1 LFESKNAQQV
11 NKSLAVSKWIRDMNR
26 RERFEYAMS
35 HKNPDRVPIDIGGT
49 SLTSMRPHCQ
59 ENLRHLLGFSG
70 NSIETHNGID
80 ERILEWAGTDF
91 RSVGAIVDLPSVHT
105 RRISSRANIDCW
117 GIRRDLIY
125 GEWQITHSPLRGA
138 SIDDLKSYQ
147 WPQTNIDKR
156 FLLSWESQAKKLREQ
171 DEYIVVAEH
180 PVYGILELGCWMC
193 GYDDFFL
200 KLAADTDFVRFFF
213 DKFLEIQLAV
223 IEQYYS
229 VLGPY
234 IDLTTSGDD
243 FGTQSGPMLSPTMF
257 ESLIVPY
264 FSARIRRTKKLGQ
277 CYYWHHTCGSVVKL
291 LDQIIDCGVDFL
303 NPIQTSAA
311 EMDPRLLK
319 SRFGER
325 LVFWGAVDVQ
335 QFLPRATPEEI
346 PEHVNDLLSLLGQNG
361 GYVMAPAHEIQ
372 DDVPAENIVA
382 WIDTVNDRS

>member
-1 LFESKNAQQV
+1 
-11 NKSLAVSKWIRDMNR
+11 MNS

-35 HKNPDRVPIDIGGT
+35 YRNPDRVPIDIGGT
-49 SLTSMRPHCQ
+49 SLTGMRPHCQ
-59 ENLRHLLGFSG
+59 ESLTQLLGFSG
-70 NSIETHNGID
+70 NSVETHNGVD

-147 WPQTNIDKR
+147 WPQTNMDER
-156 FLLSWESQAKKLREQ
+156 LLESWESQAKKLREQ

-200 KLAADTDFVRFFF
+200 KLAVDTDFVFFFF
-213 DKFLEIQLAV
+213 DKFLEIQLTV

-229 VLGPY
+229 VLSPY

-243 FGTQSGPMLSPTMF
+243 FGSQNGSMLSPTMF
-257 ESLIVPY
+257 SPLLCRTSLQELNAQRN
-264 FSARIRRTKKLGQ
+264 SA
-277 CYYWHHTCGSVVKL
+277 SVFIG
-291 LDQIIDCGVDFL
+291 IIHVD
-303 NPIQTSAA
+303 P
-311 EMDPRLLK
+311 
-319 SRFGER
+319 
-325 LVFWGAVDVQ
+325 
-335 QFLPRATPEEI
+335 
-346 PEHVNDLLSLLGQNG
+346 
-361 GYVMAPAHEIQ
+361 
-372 DDVPAENIVA
+372 
-382 WIDTVNDRS
+382 